1 MLCIEND
8 FRYVSNEKKRN
19 QNLAAFV
26 RQYVALTGLDMECFS
41 KTLEAAARVHRFFE
55 DFLSI
60 EKLEPFQPIS
70 IDGFDVL
77 ACHTRYFMPRR
88 NCRLLVE
95 QPFGPGVDPNGD
107 LERIKGNTYIH
118 TEDNIVQYLEEK
130 KKNDELMCVICENFF
145 FFDIFKFCYIDIK
158 TSIQLDFRRETLSN

>member
-1 MLCIEND
+1 
-8 FRYVSNEKKRN
+8 
-19 QNLAAFV
+19 
-26 RQYVALTGLDMECFS
+26 
-41 KTLEAAARVHRFFE
+41 
-55 DFLSI
+55 
-60 EKLEPFQPIS
+60 
-70 IDGFDVL
+70 
-77 ACHTRYFMPRR
+77 MPRR

-118 TEDNIVQYLEEK
+118 TEDNVVQYLEEK